1 MLCVD
6 SQLHFSVNLEEPSVY
21 TKPAPE
27 QEKVTRKVIPEP
39 YQPEP
44 TVEPKV
50 VPPEPKLAPQ
60 KPQVPEPKVPE
71 IKPET
76 EAPKVKPSEK
86 TPEAPKTRGNVVN
99 SLIPADQLER
109 HCVKLY
115 VFLVLFHVAVI
126 CVFPVTL

>member
-1 MLCVD
+1 M
-6 SQLHFSVNLEEPSVY
+6 
-21 TKPAPE
+21 
-27 QEKVTRKVIPEP
+27 TRKVIPEP

-60 KPQVPEPKVPE
+60 KPQVPEPEPKVPK

-76 EAPKVKPSEK
+76 EALKVKPSEK
-86 TPEAPKTRGNVVN
+86 TPEAPKTRGK
-99 SLIPADQLER
+99 LER

-115 VFLVLFHVAVI
+115 VSLVLFHVAVI